1 MSALRLEPQSL
12 VVVCPDCGQRY
23 DPAKAAR
30 VARIRTRDGR
40 AIKPGRVEAQDVA
53 TAAHRNGRHHLAH
66 CAATAQALEGWCVVV
81 PEIATLA
88 WASDIP
94 IAEVRI
100 DAPTKLQLVQA
111 PELEDLAIDLESPV
125 LRALAERSWRAAR
138 AVRVDHPWWRAYL
151 HEVGASAEEI
161 ARGLTV
167 GANNRADV
175 LFRQRVQTV
184 TTPEAASLPGMA

>member
-23 DPAKAAR
+23 DPAKAAK
-30 VARIRTRDGR
+30 VARVRTRDGR
-40 AIKPGRVEAQDVA
+40 TVKPGRVEAQDVREPG
-53 TAAHRNGRHHLAH
+53 HRSGRHHFAH
-66 CAATAQALEGWCVVV
+66 VEVTQCALDGWSLMTDAVAVGAQQFGVEVSSAKVDAPAAFRFIRTWDLDC
-81 PEIATLA
+81 L
-88 WASDIP
+88 
-94 IAEVRI
+94 IAEM
-100 DAPTKLQLVQA
+100 D
-111 PELEDLAIDLESPV
+111 EC
-125 LRALAERSWRAAR
+125 AERETARRIWRASM

-184 TTPEAASLPGMA
+184 TTPAEASLPGLT

>member
-23 DPAKAAR
+23 DPAKAAK

-40 AIKPGRVEAQDVA
+40 TIKPGRVEAQDVREPG
-53 TAAHRNGRHHLAH
+53 HRSGRHHRAH
-66 CAATAQALEGWCVVV
+66 VDVTRQAIEGWALVSMSVAAAAHSHGVECVSIIV
-81 PEIATLA
+81 
-88 WASDIP
+88 DG
-94 IAEVRI
+94 
-100 DAPTKLQLVQA
+100 PT
-111 PELEDLAIDLESPV
+111 V
-125 LRALAERSWRAAR
+125 LRFLQVEELASVMIELKSDDARADCERIVRAAR

-167 GANNRADV
+167 GTNNRADV
-175 LFRQRVQTV
+175 LFQQRVQTA
-184 TTPEAASLPGMA
+184 TTPAEASLLGLT

>member
-1 MSALRLEPQSL
+1 MSALYLEPQSL

-30 VARIRTRDGR
+30 VARVRTRDGR
-40 AIKPGRVEAQDVA
+40 TIKPGRVEAQDVREPG
-53 TAAHRNGRHHLAH
+53 HRNGRHHFAH
-66 CAATAQALEGWCVVV
+66 AMVTAQALDGWSLLTD
-81 PEIATLA
+81 ALA
-88 WASDIP
+88 VGARQFGV
-94 IAEVRI
+94 EVEWTRI
-100 DAPTKLQLVQA
+100 DAPTSLRFIRTW
-111 PELEDLAIDLESPV
+111 DLDCLI
-125 LRALAERSWRAAR
+125 AEMDECAKRETARRIWRASM

-167 GANNRADV
+167 GVSSRGDV

-184 TTPEAASLPGMA
+184 PTPEAASLPGLT

>member
-30 VARIRTRDGR
+30 VARVRTRDGR
-40 AIKPGRVEAQDVA
+40 TIKPGRVEAQDVREPG
-53 TAAHRNGRHHLAH
+53 HRNGRHHFAH
-66 CAATAQALEGWCVVV
+66 AMVTAQALDGWSLLTD
-81 PEIATLA
+81 ALA
-88 WASDIP
+88 VGARQFGV
-94 IAEVRI
+94 EVEWTRI
-100 DAPTKLQLVQA
+100 DAPTSLRFIRTW
-111 PELEDLAIDLESPV
+111 DLDCLI
-125 LRALAERSWRAAR
+125 AEMDECAKRETARRIWRASM

-184 TTPEAASLPGMA
+184 TTPAEASLPGLT